1 MLAMRVLIRSVLG
14 CAGAIVGV
22 AAGSGCALSE
32 SNAPESNGNVESVQP
47 SAKIERLGNQT
58 APEQLTTDAEPAAVV
73 AAANLSGET
82 RSQGDAGNT
91 TAKNEASEE
100 VAQDRPADDPNVA
113 TVAEEKELAN
123 SEAVD
128 TTVDHVSIEEIAAS
142 VDETNDAAITAI
154 ESGAAVTSDAQE
166 EASRLVAVADKA
178 VADKAVA
185 DKAVSG
191 NTASSDHPSA
201 TPVTQESTAEDS
213 TLEASNKP
221 ALSSDT
227 EEIELETPAV
237 AESIEPAA
245 AKEAA
250 DVSTNAN
257 DSHLA
262 VIKSTLG
269 GEPTDETAGN
279 ETAADAKFVTEA
291 PTEVGLTT
299 APTIALK
306 HQSHDPAVEAL
317 QEASGDRTSK
327 ATTSEVTEAPQDR
340 RASAGW
346 KRAPVLLAL
355 LVAIGVG
362 IWLLRSRKQAPNSIP
377 LR

>member
-14 CAGAIVGV
+14 CAVAIVGV

-58 APEQLTTDAEPAAVV
+58 APEQLTIDAEPAAVV

-123 SEAVD
+123 SEAVV

-166 EASRLVAVADKA
+166 EASPLVA

-262 VIKSTLG
+262 VIKSTLVV
-269 GEPTDETAGN
+269 EPTDETAGN

-306 HQSHDPAVEAL
+306 HQSHDPAVEAF

-327 ATTSEVTEAPQDR
+327 ATTSELTETPQDR

-362 IWLLRSRKQAPNSIP
+362 IWLLRSRKQDPNSIP